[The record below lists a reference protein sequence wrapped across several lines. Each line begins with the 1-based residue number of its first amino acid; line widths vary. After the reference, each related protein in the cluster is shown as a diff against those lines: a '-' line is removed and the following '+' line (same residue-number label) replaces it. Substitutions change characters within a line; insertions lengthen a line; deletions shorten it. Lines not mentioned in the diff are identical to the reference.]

1 MSTELVLLIVAFLLL
16 PLVQF
21 LVRAARAGQE
31 PQPTQAPRTPSSV
44 AKPPM
49 REMQQILAPEDR
61 TLTDVVTAPGRKPA
75 RKSNAGPGAP
85 PIGTSVRRKTVVAGL
100 GGPLDLRRAIVL
112 RTVLGPCRA
121 SRPQDRPEGAE

>member
-21 LVRAARAGQE
+21 LVRAARVGQQE
-31 PQPTQAPRTPSSV
+31 PQPTQAARTPSSV

-61 TLTDVVTAPGRKPA
+61 TLTDVATAPERKPA
-75 RKSNAGPGAP
+75 RNSSAGRGAP
-85 PIGTSVRRKTVVAGL
+85 PIRTSVQRKTMIVGL

-112 RTVLGPCRA
+112 MTVLDPCRA
-121 SRPQDRPEGAE
+121 IEPHD